1 MRAEK
6 RGSQRDSLPRQTET
20 DRGKWENDISFRD
33 PLKENHK
40 EFIRQCLELRQELG
54 RYDESHAGGR
64 KLQALLAVCSRA
76 QDQSCLWL
84 VFTESSGGAS
94 WLPGVCF
101 CIIYHTHSAL
111 QLEKESWSWQ
121 SVKAGHGTSLPLFLV
136 STPPPRANNR
146 PKPRRS
152 QWERHGEAALRM
164 VRLVE
169 RACQDRHPPSVY
181 STPALF

>member
-6 RGSQRDSLPRQTET
+6 RGLQRDSLPRQTET
-20 DRGKWENDISFRD
+20 DTGKWENDISFRD

-64 KLQALLAVCSRA
+64 KLQASLAVCSRA

-84 VFTESSGGAS
+84 VFTESWGGAS

-111 QLEKESWSWQ
+111 QLEKVMIVAVSEGRPRDQPSPVSSLNSSAKSKQ
-121 SVKAGHGTSLPLFLV
+121 PAKAQRQPVRKARGG
-136 STPPPRANNR
+136 RAAD
-146 PKPRRS
+146 
-152 QWERHGEAALRM
+152 G
-164 VRLVE
+164 
-169 RACQDRHPPSVY
+169 
-181 STPALF
+181 